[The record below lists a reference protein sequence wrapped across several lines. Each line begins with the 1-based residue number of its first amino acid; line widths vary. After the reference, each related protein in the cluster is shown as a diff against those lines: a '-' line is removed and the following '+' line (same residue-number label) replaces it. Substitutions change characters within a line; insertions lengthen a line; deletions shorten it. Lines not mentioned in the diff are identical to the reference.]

1 MKKIIEKMQ
10 PVRNFMKISLLFL
23 IYIFSNCSSYQD
35 NKPERP
41 NIVLILSDDQGWT
54 DYSFMGHEHIQTP
67 RIDQLAASG
76 VTFTHGYS
84 AAPICAP
91 SLGSIITG
99 LYPHQHGV
107 LCNDPVVIPRER
119 KGLPGW
125 PMERAKLYQ
134 PVVSKFETLETI
146 ADVLGKQGYTSLQT
160 GKWWVGNFSSGGFDE
175 GMTHG
180 DPARGAR
187 HGDEGLKIGR
197 EGMDPIF
204 RFIDTAQEQNK
215 PFFVWYAPLLPH
227 GPYTPPDTLVQKYL
241 KVAPSAHMAKYW
253 ASCEW
258 FDITCGQLMDY
269 VEQKGLSK
277 NTLFIY
283 VCDNGFVQDPN
294 DRENHIRSKY
304 TPYDMGLRTPIIY
317 SWKGKIKPEFNTK
330 NLASS
335 IDIAPTIYGICGI
348 NPPAGLPGINVLDR
362 WALKRRNLIFAEQ
375 YNHDFST
382 PDESLQYKVAI
393 ELPWKLILPDKNN
406 KPRDEVQLYNIEQDP
421 FESQNLADQNPEIV
435 KRLSKQIE
443 NWWMK

>member
-1 MKKIIEKMQ
+1 MDGADKQIIQNSMKFLNTIPIIMILLPVIAGANQVIQ
-10 PVRNFMKISLLFL
+10 PQ
-23 IYIFSNCSSYQD
+23 SNDPQ
-35 NKPERP
+35 RP

-54 DYSFMGHEHIQTP
+54 DYGFMGHKHIQTP
-67 RIDQLAASG
+67 NIDRLAASG
-76 VTFTHGYS
+76 VTFTRGYS

-107 LCNDPVVIPRER
+107 LCNDPVG
-119 KGLPGW
+119 KTGD
-125 PMERAKLYQ
+125 PMERWKLYQ
-134 PVVSKFETLETI
+134 PVVSNFEKLETI

-197 EGMDPIF
+197 EGMEPIF
-204 RFIDTAQEQNK
+204 RFIDAAQEQNK

-227 GPYTPPDTLVQKYL
+227 GPYAPPDTLIQKYL
-241 KVAPSAHMAKYW
+241 KVAPSAHVAKYW

-294 DRENHIRSKY
+294 DREDHIRSKY

-317 SWKGKIKPEFNTK
+317 SWEGKIKPEFNTK
-330 NLASS
+330 NLVSS
-335 IDIAPTIYGICGI
+335 IDIAPTIYGILGI
-348 NPPAGLPGINVLDR
+348 NPPEGLPGINVMD
-362 WALKRRNLIFAEQ
+362 RRNLDQRKIIFAEQ
-375 YNHDFST
+375 YNHDFGTPMKVCST
-382 PDESLQYKVAI
+382 EWPSRH
-393 ELPWKLILPDKNN
+393 PGN
-406 KPRDEVQLYNIEQDP
+406 
-421 FESQNLADQNPEIV
+421 
-435 KRLSKQIE
+435 
-443 NWWMK
+443 

>member
-1 MKKIIEKMQ
+1 
-10 PVRNFMKISLLFL
+10 MKILNTIQCIITLLPV
-23 IYIFSNCSSYQD
+23 IAGADQVAKIHSD
-35 NKPERP
+35 DAKRP
-41 NIVLILSDDQGWT
+41 NVVLILSDDQGWM
-54 DYSFMGHEHIQTP
+54 DYGFMGHKHIQTP
-67 RIDQLAASG
+67 NIDRLAASG
-76 VTFTHGYS
+76 VTFTRGYS

-107 LCNDPVVIPRER
+107 LCNDPVVIPRSR

-134 PVVSKFETLETI
+134 PVVSNFEKLETI
-146 ADVLGKQGYTSLQT
+146 ADVLGKHGYTSLQT

-197 EGMDPIF
+197 EGMEPIF
-204 RFIDTAQEQNK
+204 RFIDSAQEQNK

-227 GPYTPPDTLVQKYL
+227 GPYTPPDNLVQKYM

-269 VEQKGLSK
+269 VGQKGLSK

-283 VCDNGFVQDPN
+283 VCDNGFEQDPK
-294 DRENHIRSKY
+294 DREEHIRSKY

-317 SWKGKIKPEFNTK
+317 SWEGVIKPELNTK
-330 NLASS
+330 DLVSS
-335 IDIAPTIYGICGI
+335 IDIAPTVYGILGMTS
-348 NPPAGLPGINVLDR
+348 PEGLPGINVLDSR
-362 WALKRRNLIFAEQ
+362 TLDQRNIIFAEQ

-382 PDESLQYKVAI
+382 PEESLQYTVAI
-393 ELPWKLILPDKNN
+393 GKTWKLIVPDRKN
-406 KPRDEVQLYNIEQDP
+406 KPKDRIQLYNIEEDP
-421 FESQNLADQNPEIV
+421 FEKRNLADQHPGIV
-435 KRLSKQIE
+435 SRLNKQINE
-443 NWWMK
+443 WWMK